1 MVTRLHGINAP
12 SASTRTGGKP
22 SLSYCLV
29 RNCARGLRQTR
40 EAEQQE
46 VKKKKKRTKTTVGA
60 PPPRDGVRPA
70 SCVLLNLGHIHNRLH
85 YKIPKLIYFTS
96 STR

>member
-1 MVTRLHGINAP
+1 MLQAHRRAQGKSRLYLTAWFVTA
-12 SASTRTGGKP
+12 
-22 SLSYCLV
+22 
-29 RNCARGLRQTR
+29 R
-40 EAEQQE
+40 EAYDKHERRSNRKL
-46 VKKKKKRTKTTVGA
+46 KKKKKRTKTTVGA